1 MSEPT
6 PLRVALIG
14 YGFAG
19 KTFHAPLIA
28 ATPGLELA
36 VVGSSDAAKVGA
48 DLPAVAVVADPL
60 QAATDARA
68 ELVVIA
74 TPNHSHAPLARAA
87 MAAGKHVVVDKP
99 FTLNLAEAR
108 ELAALAQRHDR
119 LLSVFQN
126 RRWDSDY
133 LGIKQAVESGRLG
146 AIAHFES
153 HIDRFRPQVRERWRE
168 QAGPGTGVW
177 WDLGPHLAD
186 QALQLFGPP
195 ERVFA
200 SLALQREGAV
210 VADWA
215 HVVLEYPRLRAILH
229 AGMLAAGGSPRFLVH
244 GSSGSLLKAHAD
256 RQEAQLLAGLT
267 PGAPGWGEDP
277 DPLHWFGPARAEHW
291 PTPAGDQRGYY
302 AAVRDAIRG
311 QGLNPV
317 PPEQAVAL
325 MAVLEAAAES
335 AAQGRAIAPDLSE
348 AERAAA
354 DEMRLWRAELRAS
367 SLAQR

>member
-1 MSEPT
+1 MSEPA

-28 ATPGLELA
+28 ATEGLALS
-36 VVGSSDAAKVGA
+36 VIGSSDAAKVGA
-48 DLPAVAVVADPL
+48 DFPAVAVVADPL
-60 QAATDARA
+60 QAATDPRA

-74 TPNHSHAPLARAA
+74 TPNHSHAALAAA
-87 MAAGKHVVVDKP
+87 ALDAGKHVVVDKP
-99 FTLNLAEAR
+99 FTLDLAQAR
-108 ELAALAQRHDR
+108 ELAALAQRRQR

-126 RRWDSDY
+126 RRWDSDF
-133 LGIKQAVESGRLG
+133 LGIRHYVESGRLG

-153 HIDRFRPQVRERWRE
+153 HIDRYRPQVRERWRE

-186 QALQLFGPP
+186 QALQLFGLPD
-195 ERVFA
+195 RVFA
-200 SLALQREGAV
+200 SMATQRDGAV

-229 AGMLAAGGSPRFLVH
+229 AGMLAAGGSARFVVH
-244 GSSGSLLKAHAD
+244 GSGGSLVKAQAD
-256 RQEAQLLAGLT
+256 RQEAQLLAGMV

-277 DPLHWFGPARAEHW
+277 DPLQWFGPANAAHW
-291 PTPAGDQRGYY
+291 PTPAGDQRGFY
-302 AAVRDAIRG
+302 AAVRNAVAG
-311 QGLNPV
+311 QGSNPV

-335 AAQGRAIAPDLSE
+335 AAQGRALEPALTA
-348 AERAAA
+348 AEREAA
-354 DEMRLWRAELRAS
+354 DEMRLWRAHLRS
-367 SLAQR
+367 SSFAQL

>member
-1 MSEPT
+1 MSEPA
-6 PLRVALIG
+6 PLRVALLG

-28 ATPGLELA
+28 ATPGLRLA
-36 VVGSSDAAKVGA
+36 VIGSSDAAKAGA
-48 DLPAVAVVADPL
+48 DFPAAAVVADPL

-87 MAAGKHVVVDKP
+87 LAAGKHVVVDKP
-99 FTLNLAEAR
+99 FTLDLAEAR

-133 LGIKQAVESGRLG
+133 LGVKRAIEAGRLG
-146 AIAHFES
+146 EVAHFES

-168 QAGPGTGVW
+168 QAGRGTGVW

-186 QALQLFGPP
+186 QALQLFGLP

-200 SLALQREGAV
+200 SLARQRDGAV

-215 HVVLEYPRLRAILH
+215 HAVLEYPRLRVVLH
-229 AGMLAAGGSPRFLVH
+229 AGMLAAGGSARFIVH
-244 GSSGSLLKAHAD
+244 GSAGSLVKARAD
-256 RQEAQLLAGLT
+256 RQEAQLLAGMR
-267 PGAPGWGEDP
+267 PGEPGWGEDP
-277 DPLHWFGPARAEHW
+277 DELQWFGPDASERW
-291 PTPAGDQRGYY
+291 PTPAGDQRRYY
-302 AAVRDAIRG
+302 AAVAEAVRG
-311 QGLNPV
+311 RGANPV
-317 PPEQAVAL
+317 SPLQAVAL
-325 MAVLEAAAES
+325 MAVLEAADES
-335 AAQGRAIAPDLSE
+335 AAQGRALAPALS
-348 AERAAA
+348 AQERARF
-354 DEMRLWRAELRAS
+354 ERERAR
-367 SLAQR
+367 

>member
-1 MSEPT
+1 MSET
-6 PLRVALIG
+6 APLRVGLIG

-28 ATPGLELA
+28 ATPGLELTLI
-36 VVGSSDAAKVGA
+36 GSSDAAKVGA
-48 DLPAVAVVADPL
+48 DFPAAAVVADPL
-60 QAATDARA
+60 QAAVDPRA
-68 ELVVIA
+68 DLIVIA

-87 MAAGKHVVVDKP
+87 LAAGKHVVVDKP
-99 FTLNLAEAR
+99 FTLDLAQAR
-108 ELAALAQRHDR
+108 ELAALAQRHGR

-133 LGIKQAVESGRLG
+133 LGVKQAIESGRLG

-186 QALQLFGPP
+186 QALQLFGLP

-200 SLALQREGAV
+200 SLAVQRDGAV

-229 AGMLAAGGSPRFLVH
+229 AGMLGAGGARRFVVH
-244 GSSGSLLKAHAD
+244 GDAGSVVKVQAD
-256 RQEAQLLAGLT
+256 PQEAQLLAGLI

-277 DPLHWFGPARAEHW
+277 DPLQWFGPAEARHW
-291 PTPAGDQRGYY
+291 PTPAGDQRRFY
-302 AAVRDAIRG
+302 AAVRDAVAGRAD
-311 QGLNPV
+311 NPV

-335 AAQGRAIAPDLSE
+335 AAQGRALPLALSQS
-348 AERAAA
+348 EREAA
-354 DEMRLWRAELRAS
+354 DEARLRRAHLRS
-367 SLAQR
+367 FSLAQS

>member
-1 MSEPT
+1 MSEPA

-36 VVGSSDAAKVGA
+36 LVGSSDAAKVAA
-48 DLPAVAVVADPL
+48 DFPAATLIADPL
-60 QAATDARA
+60 QAAIDARA

-74 TPNHSHAPLARAA
+74 TPNRSHAPLARAA
-87 MAAGKHVVVDKP
+87 LAAGKHVVVDKP
-99 FTLNLAEAR
+99 FTLDLSEAR
-108 ELAALAQRHDR
+108 ELAALAQRQQR
-119 LLSVFQN
+119 VLSVFQN

-133 LGIKQAVESGRLG
+133 LGVKQAIDAGRLG
-146 AIAHFES
+146 EIAHFES

-186 QALQLFGPP
+186 QALQLFGLP

-200 SLALQREGAV
+200 SLAVQRDGAV

-215 HVVLEYPRLRAILH
+215 HALLEYPRLRVILH
-229 AGMLAAGGSPRFLVH
+229 AGMLAAGGSARFVVH
-244 GSSGSLLKAHAD
+244 GGAGSLVKARAD
-256 RQEAQLLAGLT
+256 RQEAQLLAGMR

-277 DPLHWFGPARAEHW
+277 DELQWFGVDDDGQQRGERWPA
-291 PTPAGDQRGYY
+291 PAGDQRRYY
-302 AAVRDAIRG
+302 ARVADAIRG
-311 QGLNPV
+311 RGANPV
-317 PPEQAVAL
+317 SPLQAVAL

-335 AAQGRAIAPDLSE
+335 AAQGRALAPALS
-348 AERAAA
+348 ADERAGF
-354 DEMRLWRAELRAS
+354 ERERGR
-367 SLAQR
+367 

>member
-1 MSEPT
+1 MSET
-6 PLRVALIG
+6 APLRVALIG

-28 ATPGLELA
+28 ATPGLALNLI
-36 VVGSSDAAKVGA
+36 GSSDAAKV
-48 DLPAVAVVADPL
+48 AVDFPRAAVVADPL

-68 ELVVIA
+68 DLVVIA

-87 MAAGKHVVVDKP
+87 LAAGKHVVVDKP
-99 FTLNLAEAR
+99 FTLDLAEAR
-108 ELAALAQRHDR
+108 ELAALARRHDR
-119 LLSVFQN
+119 VLSVFQN

-133 LGIKQAVESGRLG
+133 LGVRQAIESGRLG
-146 AIAHFES
+146 EVAHFES

-186 QALQLFGPP
+186 QALQLFGLP

-200 SLALQREGAV
+200 SLATQRDGAV

-215 HVVLEYPRLRAILH
+215 HVVLEYPRRRAILH

-244 GSSGSLLKAHAD
+244 GSAGSLVKAQAD

-267 PGAPGWGEDP
+267 PGAPGWGQDP
-277 DPLHWFGPARAEHW
+277 DELQWFGAERSERW
-291 PTPAGDQRGYY
+291 PTPAGDQRRYY
-302 AAVRDAIRG
+302 AQVRDAVIGRG
-311 QGLNPV
+311 ANPV
-317 PPEQAVAL
+317 TPVQAVAL
-325 MAVLEAAAES
+325 MAVLEAAAAS
-335 AAQGRAIAPDLSE
+335 AVQGRALPPALSE
-348 AERAAA
+348 DERAGF
-354 DEMRLWRAELRAS
+354 ERERISGAS
-367 SLAQR
+367 PS

>member
-1 MSEPT
+1 MSESA

-28 ATPGLELA
+28 ATPGLALS
-36 VVGSSDAAKVGA
+36 VVGSSDAAKVAADVPGA
-48 DLPAVAVVADPL
+48 AVVADPL
-60 QAATDARA
+60 RAATDPRA
-68 ELVVIA
+68 DLIVIA

-87 MAAGKHVVVDKP
+87 LAAGKHVVVDKP
-99 FTLNLAEAR
+99 FTLDLSEAR

-133 LGIKQAVESGRLG
+133 LGVKRAIESGRLG
-146 AIAHFES
+146 EIAHFES

-186 QALQLFGPP
+186 QALQLFGLP

-200 SLALQREGAV
+200 SLATQREGAV

-229 AGMLAAGGSPRFLVH
+229 AGMLAAGGVSRFLVH
-244 GSSGSLLKAHAD
+244 GSAGSVAKARAD
-256 RQEAQLLAGLT
+256 RQEAQLLAGMK
-267 PGAPGWGEDP
+267 PGAPGWGED
-277 DPLHWFGPARAEHW
+277 DDELRWFGADAQERW
-291 PTPAGDQRGYY
+291 PTPVGDQRNYY
-302 AAVRDAIRG
+302 AQVRDAVAGRG
-311 QGLNPV
+311 ANPV
-317 PPEQAVAL
+317 SPLQAVAL
-325 MAVLEAAAES
+325 MAVLEAAEAS
-335 AAQGRAIAPDLSE
+335 AAQGRALAPALSE
-348 AERAAA
+348 EERAAFA
-354 DEMRLWRAELRAS
+354 REREA
-367 SLAQR
+367 AQARG

>member
-1 MSEPT
+1 MSET
-6 PLRVALIG
+6 APLRVALIG

-36 VVGSSDAAKVGA
+36 LIGSSDAAKVGA
-48 DLPAVAVVADPL
+48 DFPAAAVVADPL
-60 QAATDARA
+60 QAAVDPRA
-68 ELVVIA
+68 DLIVIA

-87 MAAGKHVVVDKP
+87 LAAGKHVIVDKP
-99 FTLNLAEAR
+99 FTLDLAQAR
-108 ELAALAQRHDR
+108 ELAALAQRHGR

-133 LGIKQAVESGRLG
+133 LGVKQAIESGRLG

-186 QALQLFGPP
+186 QALQLFGLP

-200 SLALQREGAV
+200 SLAVQRDGAV

-215 HVVLEYPRLRAILH
+215 HVVLEYPRLRGILH
-229 AGMLAAGGSPRFLVH
+229 AGMLAAGGVARFLVH
-244 GSSGSLLKAHAD
+244 GRDGSVVKARAD
-256 RQEAQLLAGLT
+256 RQEAQLLAGLA

-277 DPLHWFGPARAEHW
+277 DELQWFGADGETRSPA
-291 PTPAGDQRGYY
+291 PAGDQRRYY
-302 AAVRDAIRG
+302 AAVRDAIAGRG
-311 QGLNPV
+311 ANPV
-317 PPEQAVAL
+317 TPLQAVAL
-325 MAVLEAAAES
+325 MAVLEAADAS
-335 AAQGRAIAPDLSE
+335 AAQGRALAPALSE
-348 AERAAA
+348 DERAAFA
-354 DEMRLWRAELRAS
+354 RE
-367 SLAQR
+367 LAQS